1 MLNFNFFKFFGF
13 GCFNT
18 FYSNRDSNNKMIKNT
33 CIYYNYV
40 TTLIDIIAVDPKLV
54 VRHDIFFELYEFTF

>member
-1 MLNFNFFKFFGF
+1 MLNLNFFNFFCFCF
-13 GCFNT
+13 GCFNA

-54 VRHDIFFELYEFTF
+54 VRHDTFL